1 MYPKKRD
8 TPMYQLRRSGQG
20 RLGASAGF
28 TKEASFPSHPPQ
40 EAGTGGQ
47 KWVKKDASVF
57 SVPHNLSPTPKR
69 QAPEDPFLPL
79 PLGRHSSTNPEPPP
93 CHKMENPFSLQL
105 GGVLGSPRSQ
115 HRSQSLPS
123 LTSGP
128 HPKGDLRSPIKPKV
142 ALLLPPCPSLG
153 AQHSPKAGGSLLPPQ
168 HSAPE
173 GSKGK

>member
-20 RLGASAGF
+20 RFGASAGF

-47 KWVKKDASVF
+47 KWVKKVASVF
-57 SVPHNLSPTPKR
+57 SVPHNLSPAPKR
-69 QAPEDPFLPL
+69 QAPEDTFLPL

-105 GGVLGSPRSQ
+105 GGGSLEAPGVSTAASPSPPSPLDPTPRGVCALPSSPRW
-115 HRSQSLPS
+115 RCCC
-123 LTSGP
+123 
-128 HPKGDLRSPIKPKV
+128 LR
-142 ALLLPPCPSLG
+142 APP
-153 AQHSPKAGGSLLPPQ
+153 
-168 HSAPE
+168 
-173 GSKGK
+173 